1 MNAIRQFRVFL
12 DRQTRKKGPAGLFWR
27 GVRVLVRYGP
37 PRLAAIV
44 LNRVGQKAA
53 LKRFLRGLNLTE
65 KERLAQRETVF
76 PEEHVISILV
86 PLYNT
91 PKEFLAE
98 TIQSVREQT
107 YGGWQLC
114 LADGSD
120 EEHAYVGEY
129 CRAQAA
135 ADSRITYRKL
145 AENRG
150 ISENTNACIAMAEG
164 DYIALFDHDDLL
176 HESALYENMR
186 VICEEHADFIYS
198 DEVVFESPDRNKVTD
213 THFKPDFAPDNLL
226 SNNYICHLSV
236 FRKSLLEK
244 AGAFRKECDGSQD
257 HDIILRLTDCAEKV
271 AHIPKVL
278 YFWRSHA
285 ASTASDIGT
294 KTYAV
299 TAGQFAVKDF
309 LAKRRGIDAEI
320 ESVESCPTMYH
331 VRYPLEGE
339 PAVEIIMDLAGE
351 KGGTVRDEDK
361 KVQAEETVRSI
372 EQHTRYPRLQLT
384 FITKNEEDPLPESVF
399 PARRVTCAAGSRAE
413 RYNAAARESGAEQ
426 LLFLEPGLTVNND
439 GWLTEMLMLSQREKT
454 GAVGARI
461 LFREGTLRHGGLITG
476 YGRKGVVGRSH
487 FRVPREHTGYFGQLA
502 VVENVSAVSA
512 ECMMIQREKL
522 LEAGGFDTR
531 YTDTLYD
538 ADLCLR
544 LLQAGFLNVYTPF
557 AELSG
562 GSFREFAM
570 DYGVEW
576 PAYVQDTTA
585 FRNRWADV
593 LQKTDPY
600 YNPNLSTDYP
610 DYRLG
615 NGNKK

>member
-1 MNAIRQFRVFL
+1 MSGMRELRLKFDQL
-12 DRQTRKKGPAGLFWR
+12 TRKKGPVGLFWR

-44 LNRVGQKAA
+44 MTRFGQKAA
-53 LKRFLRGLNLTE
+53 LKRFLRSLNLTE

-91 PKEFLAE
+91 PKEFLVE
-98 TIQSVREQT
+98 MIGSVREQT

-120 EEHAYVGEY
+120 EEHAYVGET
-129 CRAQAA
+129 CRALAA
-135 ADSRITYRKL
+135 EDRRITYRKL
-145 AENRG
+145 EENRG
-150 ISENTNACIAMAEG
+150 ISENTNACINMAEG

-176 HESALYENMR
+176 HESALYEAMR
-186 VICEEHADFIYS
+186 AICEDGADFIYT
-198 DEVVFESPDRNKVTD
+198 DEIVFESPDRNKVTA

-226 SNNYICHLSV
+226 ANNYICHLSV

-244 AGAFRKECDGSQD
+244 AGTFRKVCDGSQD

-271 AHIPKVL
+271 VHIPKVL

-309 LAKRRGIDAEI
+309 LAKRRGIDVEI

-331 VRYPLEGE
+331 VRFPLEGE
-339 PAVEIIMDLAGE
+339 PPVEIIMDLAGE
-351 KGGTVRDEDK
+351 RGGTPAD
-361 KVQAEETVRSI
+361 AEETVRSL
-372 EQHTRYPRLQLT
+372 EQHTRYPRIQLT
-384 FITKNEEDPLPESVF
+384 FITKNEGDPLPATGL

-413 RYNAAARESGAEQ
+413 RYNAAARDSGAEQ
-426 LLFLEPGLTVNND
+426 LLFLEPGLTVD
-439 GWLTEMLMLSQREKT
+439 KDEWLTEMLMLSQREKT

-487 FRVPREHTGYFGQLA
+487 FRVPGEFTGYFGQLA

-522 LEAGGFDTR
+522 LAAGGFDTR
-531 YTDTLYD
+531 YTDTMYD

-544 LLQAGFLNVYTPF
+544 LLQAGLLNVYTPF
-557 AELSG
+557 AEFTG
-562 GSFREFAM
+562 GERREYAT

-576 PAYVQDTTA
+576 PAYIKDAAAFQD
-585 FRNRWADV
+585 RWADV

-615 NGNKK
+615 NGKKE